1 MKAMTIVAGIVC
13 AVAALW
19 LAVATHLDVSMAGF
33 PDGHITDYG
42 HAVDVPLRIVS
53 WVAVGIGVVFLG
65 LSFSRIS
72 ARTRTVGL
80 LVAVAALVV
89 VALAAEV
96 GIPWYFGT
104 HLALDNGIGG

>member
-1 MKAMTIVAGIVC
+1 MKAAAIIGAL
-13 AVAALW
+13 AALW
-19 LAVATHLDVSMAGF
+19 LAVTTHLDVSMAGF

-53 WVAVGIGVVFLG
+53 WVAVALCVVL
-65 LSFSRIS
+65 LSLSLSRIN
-72 ARTRTVGL
+72 ARTRTVGV
-80 LVAVAALVV
+80 LVTVGALVV
-89 VALAAEV
+89 VALAAKV